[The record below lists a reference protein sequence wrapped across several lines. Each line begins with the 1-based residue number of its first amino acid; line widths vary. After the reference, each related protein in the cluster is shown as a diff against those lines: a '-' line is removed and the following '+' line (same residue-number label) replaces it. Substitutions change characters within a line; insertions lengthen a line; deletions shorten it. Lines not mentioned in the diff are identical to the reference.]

1 MSDDTGNGW
10 SEYKKLVM
18 TEIDRLAREIRHE
31 RNNGQQVQQGMSG
44 VYERLIDVEK
54 EIATLKVRC
63 GIWGLMGGL
72 IPAMTALMLA
82 RT

>member
-1 MSDDTGNGW
+1 MSTDSTNGW
-10 SEYKKLVM
+10 HEYKQLVLR
-18 TEIDRLAREIRHE
+18 ELERLTQEIRHE
-31 RNNGQQVQQGMSG
+31 RNNYKQGMSG
-44 VYERLIDVEK
+44 VYERLIEVEK

>member
-1 MSDDTGNGW
+1 MSTDSTNGW
-10 SEYKKLVM
+10 HEYKQLVLR
-18 TEIDRLAREIRHE
+18 ELERLTQEIRHE
-31 RNNGQQVQQGMSG
+31 RNNYKQGMSG
-44 VYERLIDVEK
+44 VYERLIEVEK

-72 IPAMTALMLA
+72 IPAMTALMFA

>member
-1 MSDDTGNGW
+1 MSTDSTNGW
-10 SEYKKLVM
+10 HEYKQLVLR
-18 TEIDRLAREIRHE
+18 ELERLTQEIRHE
-31 RNNGQQVQQGMSG
+31 RNNYKQGMNG
-44 VYERLIDVEK
+44 VYERLIEVEK

-72 IPAMTALMLA
+72 IPAMTALMFT

>member
-1 MSDDTGNGW
+1 MSTDSTNGW
-10 SEYKKLVM
+10 HEHKQLVLR
-18 TEIDRLAREIRHE
+18 ELERLTQEIRHE
-31 RNNGQQVQQGMSG
+31 RNNYKQGMSG

>member
-1 MSDDTGNGW
+1 MSTDSTNGW
-10 SEYKKLVM
+10 HEYKQLVLR
-18 TEIDRLAREIRHE
+18 ELERLTQEIRHE
-31 RNNGQQVQQGMSG
+31 RNNYKQGMSG
-44 VYERLIDVEK
+44 VYERLIEVEK

-72 IPAMTALMLA
+72 IPALTALMLT

>member
-1 MSDDTGNGW
+1 MSTDSTNGW
-10 SEYKKLVM
+10 HEYKQLVLR
-18 TEIDRLAREIRHE
+18 ELERLTQEIRHE
-31 RNNGQQVQQGMSG
+31 RNNYKQGMSG
-44 VYERLIDVEK
+44 VYERLIEVEK

-72 IPAMTALMLA
+72 IPAMTALMLS

>member
-1 MSDDTGNGW
+1 MSTDSTNGW
-10 SEYKKLVM
+10 HEYKQLVLR
-18 TEIDRLAREIRHE
+18 ELERLTQEIRHE
-31 RNNGQQVQQGMSG
+31 RNNYKQGMSG
-44 VYERLIDVEK
+44 VYERLIEVEK

-82 RT
+82 KT

>member
-1 MSDDTGNGW
+1 MSTDSTNGW
-10 SEYKKLVM
+10 HEYKQLVLR
-18 TEIDRLAREIRHE
+18 ELERLTQEIRHE
-31 RNNGQQVQQGMSG
+31 RNNYKQGMSG
-44 VYERLIDVEK
+44 VYERLIEVEK

-72 IPAMTALMLA
+72 IPALTALMLS

>member
-1 MSDDTGNGW
+1 MSTDSTNGW
-10 SEYKKLVM
+10 HEYKQLVLR
-18 TEIDRLAREIRHE
+18 ELERLTQEIRHE
-31 RNNGQQVQQGMSG
+31 RNNYKQGMSG
-44 VYERLIDVEK
+44 VYERLIEVEK

-72 IPAMTALMLA
+72 SPAMTALMLA

>member
-10 SEYKKLVM
+10 NEYKRLVM
-18 TEIDRLAREIRHE
+18 SSIDRLTQEIRHE
-31 RNNGQQVQQGMSG
+31 RQNYKQGMSD
-44 VYERLIDVEK
+44 VYGRLIEVEK

-72 IPAMTALMLA
+72 IPALTALMLSQ
-82 RT
+82 T

>member
-1 MSDDTGNGW
+1 MSTDSTNGW
-10 SEYKKLVM
+10 HEYKQLVLR
-18 TEIDRLAREIRHE
+18 ELERLTQEIRHE
-31 RNNGQQVQQGMSG
+31 RNNYKQGMSG

>member
-1 MSDDTGNGW
+1 MSTDSTNGW
-10 SEYKKLVM
+10 HEYKQLVLR
-18 TEIDRLAREIRHE
+18 ELERLTQEIRHE
-31 RNNGQQVQQGMSG
+31 RNNYKQGMSG
-44 VYERLIDVEK
+44 VYERLIEVEK

-72 IPAMTALMLA
+72 IPAMTALMLT

>member
-1 MSDDTGNGW
+1 MSTDSTNGW
-10 SEYKKLVM
+10 HEYKQLVLR
-18 TEIDRLAREIRHE
+18 ELERLTQEIRHE
-31 RNNGQQVQQGMSG
+31 RNNYKQGMSG
-44 VYERLIDVEK
+44 VYERLIEVER

>member
-1 MSDDTGNGW
+1 MRELNTTELESVSGG
-10 SEYKKLVM
+10 VM
-18 TEIDRLAREIRHE
+18 QCTAEEMGTLWGINVTEHIGTAFI
-31 RNNGQQVQQGMSG
+31 NI
-44 VYERLIDVEK
+44 YEGLIEVEK

-72 IPAMTALMLA
+72 IPAMTALMLS

>member
-1 MSDDTGNGW
+1 MSTDSTNGW
-10 SEYKKLVM
+10 HEYKQLVLR
-18 TEIDRLAREIRHE
+18 ELERLTQEIRHE
-31 RNNGQQVQQGMSG
+31 RNNYKQGMSG
-44 VYERLIDVEK
+44 VYERLIEVEK
-54 EIATLKVRC
+54 EIATLKARC